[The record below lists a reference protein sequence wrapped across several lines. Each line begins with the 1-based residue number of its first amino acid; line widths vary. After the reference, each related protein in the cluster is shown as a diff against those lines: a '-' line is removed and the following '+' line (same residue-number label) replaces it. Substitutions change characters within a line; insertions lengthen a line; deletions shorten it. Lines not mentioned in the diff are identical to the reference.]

1 MPIAGAALRL
11 PKQPKTLNNA
21 KLTIMHTQ
29 QILAL
34 DIAGNPFEWITPQ
47 DAVHYYATGKVAWD
61 IGETDLVFRGGHDK
75 DGEQSLIAIKPVIAI
90 AGSGI
95 MSRMLR
101 SELPLGDNNDLL
113 FGRDRHTCGYCS
125 EVFPRNQLSRDHVLA
140 RSRGGLDNW
149 MNCVTS
155 CRRCN
160 NLKDSKLVSEFRP
173 LVYVPYVPCRFEHF
187 ILSGRNVLA
196 DQHEYLAAKLPRHS
210 RLL

>member
-1 MPIAGAALRL
+1 MPNADAAVRLRL
-11 PKQPKTLNNA
+11 PLPTTNA
-21 KLTIMHTQ
+21 KIIMSST

-34 DIAGNPFEWITPQ
+34 DIAGNPFEWISAQ
-47 DAVHYYATGKVAWD
+47 DAVHYYATDKVAWD
-61 IGETDLVFRGGHDK
+61 LGDQELVFRGGQGR
-75 DGEQSLIAIKPVIAI
+75 DGTQSRIAIKPVIAI

-95 MSRMLR
+95 MARLLR
-101 SELPLGDNNDLL
+101 SELPLGDDNDLL
-113 FGRDRHTCGYCS
+113 FRRDRHVCAYCG
-125 EVFPRNQLSRDHVLA
+125 EQFPRHQLSRDHILA

-155 CRRCN
+155 CRKCN
-160 NLKDSKLVSEFRP
+160 NEKDSKLVSDFRP

-210 RLL
+210 RVLQ